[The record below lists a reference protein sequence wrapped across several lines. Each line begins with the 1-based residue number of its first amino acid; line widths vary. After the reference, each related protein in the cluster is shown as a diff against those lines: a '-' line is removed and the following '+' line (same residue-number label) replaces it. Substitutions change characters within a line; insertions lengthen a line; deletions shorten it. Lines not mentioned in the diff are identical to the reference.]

1 MADFPALKPTA
12 RSFQLGEYP
21 IKSYRAMSGAVV
33 RRSFGNKPFGYTLD
47 LEFANVE
54 EATVNAICDH
64 YNNQGGGTVGFTI
77 PTSVFESYSSTL
89 QGKVRAPAGA
99 NGIVFIEWLYAGP
112 PSVKSVLRDVST
124 VTVKLI
130 GEIA

>member
-1 MADFPALKPTA
+1 MATFPALKPSA

-21 IKSYRAMSGAVV
+21 IKTYRALSGATR

-47 LEFANVE
+47 LEFANVV

-64 YNNQGGGTVGFTI
+64 YNGQGGGTVGFTI
-77 PTSVFESYSSTL
+77 PTSVFVGYSNTL
-89 QGKVRAPAGA
+89 QGKIRTPA
-99 NGIVFIEWLYAGP
+99 NIEWLYAGP
-112 PSVKSVLRDVST
+112 PSIKSVQRDLST

-130 GEIA
+130 GEIPA